1 MKQKEII
8 TGLATALIG
17 ILGYRVWKSKQ
28 ETKETESTSSFSSAC
43 GCGA

>member
-8 TGLATALIG
+8 TGLAIALVG
-17 ILGYRVWKSKQ
+17 IVGYRVWKSKQ
-28 ETKETESTSSFSSAC
+28 ETKETESINSFSSAC